1 MSPLLEVQ
9 NLTVEFAT
17 AQGNVTAVRDV
28 SFQIAPGEV
37 LGLVGE
43 SGSGKSVSALALL
56 RLLPPQ
62 ARIQGHIQFRGEDLL
77 AIPEPQ
83 MRHIRGAGISMI
95 FQEPMTALNPV
106 MRVGDQIAEAVLA
119 HANDGASGAKAPQ
132 QIGPVSAQRNSVLE
146 ESKKQIPRG
155 LNFTPTSA
163 KAALVGDP
171 GSPARDDKNIGLN
184 GTSEAVPLQN
194 HGVGGLF
201 QQGGKPARDDNTTT
215 SGRGKVSKAEA
226 WRLAVEAMRTVAIA
240 DPDRRARD
248 YPHQLSGGQRQRV
261 MIAMAVVNRPSLLIA
276 DEPTTALDVT
286 IQAQV
291 LDLLSELRE
300 KFSLAMLFISHD
312 LAVVSQV
319 SHRIGVM
326 YAGSLVEMGTAQ
338 EVFAHPA
345 HPYTRG
351 LLHSVPTLRTERGQ
365 PLQTIEG
372 TVPAITGLPPGCA
385 FEPRC
390 SWRIAA
396 CSVELPP
403 LVEVAPGHLAR
414 CPVVSAKVR

>member
-1 MSPLLEVQ
+1 VFPLLEVR

-17 AQGNVTAVRDV
+17 ALGNVTAIRDV

-43 SGSGKSVSALALL
+43 SGSGKSVSALAIL

-62 ARIQGHIQFRGEDLL
+62 ARIHGLIQFRGEDLL
-77 AIPEPQ
+77 TMPEPE

-119 HANDGASGAKAPQ
+119 HAG
-132 QIGPVSAQRNSVLE
+132 
-146 ESKKQIPRG
+146 KQIPRG
-155 LNFTPTSA
+155 LKS
-163 KAALVGDP
+163 
-171 GSPARDDKNIGLN
+171 
-184 GTSEAVPLQN
+184 
-194 HGVGGLF
+194 
-201 QQGGKPARDDNTTT
+201 ARDDNIAG
-215 SGRGKVSKAEA
+215 SAVGKVTKAEA

-291 LDLLSELRE
+291 LDLLSELRV

-326 YAGSLVEMGTAQ
+326 YAGSLVEMGTAP
-338 EVFAHPA
+338 EVFCRPA

-414 CPVVSAKVR
+414 CPVVSAEVH